1 MRIWKS
7 NSSGNSVTF
16 SSCHSGAVTRDR
28 RAGGQETTFMRL
40 PSLMALMCML
50 QIIVF
55 VNAWLPEV
63 LMRSCH
69 LWKCVYS
76 FFLLYFMLIS
86 TNLSLLKIWIY
97 ICIFYLSFIKP
108 RESVKQVNMYLKY
121 HSYFQQYFV
130 SSKCGVVKDIW
141 YPCGVSLSL
150 RGVVMAYYWKIM
162 SFIRW
167 IKTCLS
173 FTASVHARDDLRNGK
188 QTVRRGFQIFTYQV
202 FDAIESWSKSETSLI
217 RHL

>member
-1 MRIWKS
+1 MHGCLKYWWDLVIYE
-7 NSSGNSVTF
+7 SVF
-16 SSCHSGAVTRDR
+16 I
-28 RAGGQETTFMRL
+28 L
-40 PSLMALMCML
+40 
-50 QIIVF
+50 
-55 VNAWLPEV
+55 
-63 LMRSCH
+63 
-69 LWKCVYS
+69 S
-76 FFLLYFMLIS
+76 FFLLNFMFIS

-97 ICIFYLSFIKP
+97 IWIFYLSFIKP

-121 HSYFQQYFV
+121 HFYFQQYFV

-173 FTASVHARDDLRNGK
+173 FTASVHARDDLHNGK